1 MTKECVYRI
10 ECKDPEI
17 KKIYI
22 GSSLDLDNRI
32 GSHKY
37 SCNTP
42 KCKEYNTPVYKFI
55 REHGGWDNWQF
66 DIEQDCYGMP
76 KEEIVELEQ
85 IFIGCLNPELNSINA
100 TGQDRNEYMKEY
112 RENNKESIKE
122 YQKEYNKEYR
132 EKNKQSIKEISQ
144 KYRENN
150 KESIKQYQKEYGKI
164 KANCPHCDKEMNKT
178 NINKHIKAIHPSI

>member
-1 MTKECVYRI
+1 MKKRCVYRI
-10 ECKDPEI
+10 ECKDPKI
-17 KKIYI
+17 QQIYI

-42 KCKEYNTPVYKFI
+42 KSKEYNTPVYKFI
-55 REHGGWDNWQF
+55 REHGGWDNWKF
-66 DIEQDCYGMP
+66 DIEQDCYRMI
-76 KEEIVELEQ
+76 EEDIIILEQ
-85 IFIGCLNPELNSINA
+85 TFIDCLNPELNSINA
-100 TGQDRNEYMKEY
+100 SGQDRNEYMKEY

-122 YQKEYNKEYR
+122 YNNDYMKEYKKSDKY
-132 EKNKQSIKEISQ
+132 KQSK
-144 KYRENN
+144 KNYYENN

-178 NINKHIKAIHPSI
+178 SINKHIKAIHPSI